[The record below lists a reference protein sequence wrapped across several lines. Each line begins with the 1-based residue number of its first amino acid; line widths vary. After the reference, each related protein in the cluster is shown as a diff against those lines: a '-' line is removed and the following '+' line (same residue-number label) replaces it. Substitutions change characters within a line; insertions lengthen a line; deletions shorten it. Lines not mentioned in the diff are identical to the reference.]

1 MRVLVAYAT
10 AAGSTAGVAEW
21 VAGALLAHGHEV
33 VVRSVDEAVDTQSYD
48 AFVVGS
54 AVHDQAWLPVGMAF
68 LAKHRKALYGKPV
81 WLFSVG
87 LPGALRGPLRQWAEA
102 KEADVLAVLLDH
114 VDPIEHR
121 LFAGFVT
128 RGAFGWFGAL
138 VFRVVGGRFGDYR
151 DWAAIEKWTASIAD
165 ALAEIEAT
173 TR

>member
-1 MRVLVAYAT
+1 M
-10 AAGSTAGVAEW
+10 AEW

-33 VVRSVDEAVDTQSYD
+33 VVRSVDEAVDTRSYD

-102 KEADVLAVLLDH
+102 KEADVLAVNANGARGPECLPFRRLDLDN
-114 VDPIEHR
+114 VR
-121 LFAGFVT
+121 A
-128 RGAFGWFGAL
+128 
-138 VFRVVGGRFGDYR
+138 VVGEQHGAHRYGGVMGEVDDEHAR
-151 DWAAIEKWTASIAD
+151 QRA
-165 ALAEIEAT
+165 
-173 TR
+173 